1 MFNLLEID
9 ANCNSIFTPE
19 ALEIIREILGYFR
32 ILAPIALIIYCAIDY
47 STVVISEDSKALA
60 QANSKI
66 VKRAIAV
73 VLLFFVPTIVSAILS
88 LTPFSNSS
96 SDYLCDKS
104 TGSSASSSFIASVP
118 KKEKKASTIST
129 THGNVNNPNDVNGS
143 SNSSGNSNSG
153 GKNNSSG
160 NSSSGGKNNSSG
172 NSSSGGKN
180 NSSGNSSSSGN
191 GNSSSSND
199 GIKTNVGS
207 SANTDNSLC
216 LKNQAGLRDKYQS
229 ALDAKIN
236 AAGKDTRAAV
246 VAAAIYMSSEIG
258 IKIPYFPG
266 GCHSKACLK
275 RGIPE
280 NIGCQ
285 TKVSHN
291 AERWPATLPGGLD
304 CSGFTYWSYGAVFQQ
319 RAYISS
325 EMHNLGNKST
335 EVVNSST
342 GEKISVKVE
351 SVAIKKDN
359 YDYIKALLMP
369 GDLIGSDGHVGM
381 VINTSKLQSQG
392 KFTVAHATSRYMQLS
407 VEEFDLST
415 KRWSRFV
422 LMRKFFLKYDCVNKH
437 NQDACQKFDCI
448 TNKNCNAN
456 NIRY

>member
-32 ILAPIALIIYCAIDY
+32 ILAPIALIIYFAIDY
-47 STVVISEDSKALA
+47 STVVISQDSKAMSE
-60 QANSKI
+60 ANSKI
-66 VKRAIAV
+66 VKRALAV

-88 LTPFSNSS
+88 LTPFASSS

-104 TGSSASSSFIASVP
+104 TGTSASSSFIASVP
-118 KKEKKASTIST
+118 KKEKKASTVST

-143 SNSSGNSNSG
+143 SNSGGN
-153 GKNNSSG
+153 
-160 NSSSGGKNNSSG
+160 NSSSGGSGSSG
-172 NSSSGGKN
+172 SSG
-180 NSSGNSSSSGN
+180 
-191 GNSSSSND
+191 SSSSND
-199 GIKTNVGS
+199 GIKTNIGS
-207 SANTDNSLC
+207 NANTDNSLC
-216 LKNQAGLRDKYQS
+216 LKNQSGLRDKYQS
-229 ALDAKIN
+229 ELDAKIN

-266 GCHSKACLK
+266 GCHSKACLTK
-275 RGIPE
+275 GIPT

-291 AERWPATLPGGLD
+291 AEKWPATLPGGFD
-304 CSGFTYWSYGAVFQQ
+304 CSGFTFWSYGAVFQK